1 MKNSLLS
8 LALVFAMGS
17 ALAQGQITVGDC
29 LVGSIK
35 ETQADGSMIVE
46 WTSIC
51 PVDPAK
57 EPDVALSKYT
67 VAASADIATTAIGLR
82 AGDFV
87 EGNPL
92 GIGGVLALKVAGYVI
107 LKNMPPSPKRTQWAN
122 QAAAIQWGFAAN
134 NICLL
139 AGAAMPI
146 CQIIGLSVGAYLW
159 PSEKPQTPVVEFLET
174 HNDR

>member
-1 MKNSLLS
+1 MNRLF
-8 LALVFAMGS
+8 LAFAAVFAMGS

-29 LVGSIK
+29 LVGSVK

-46 WTSIC
+46 WASIC

-57 EPDVALSKYT
+57 DPDVALSKYT
-67 VAASADIATTAIGLR
+67 TAASADIATTAIGLST
-82 AGDFV
+82 GDFV

-92 GIGGVLALKVAGYVI
+92 GVGGVLALKVAGYVI
-107 LKNMPPSPKRTQWAN
+107 LQNMPPSPKRTQWAN

-139 AGAAMPI
+139 AGAAMPV
-146 CQIIGLSVGAYLW
+146 CQVIGLSVGAYLW
-159 PSEKPQTPVVEFLET
+159 PSKEAAKPVVESLET
-174 HNDR
+174 PNER